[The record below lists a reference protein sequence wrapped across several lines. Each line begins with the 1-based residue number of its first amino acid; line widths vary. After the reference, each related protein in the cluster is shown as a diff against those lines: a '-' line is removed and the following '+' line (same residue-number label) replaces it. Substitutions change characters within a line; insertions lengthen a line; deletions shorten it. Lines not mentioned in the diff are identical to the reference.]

1 MITMG
6 IIDMKFYDISFMEVS
21 DLYMRVNSREGSTWL
36 SLAGEP
42 TRTSRAVVFHLSA
55 GQEERF
61 RRASDAFN
69 AAMAE
74 PITEQIASE

>member
-1 MITMG
+1 MG

-36 SLAGEP
+36 SLAGDP

-61 RRASDAFN
+61 RRAADAFN

-74 PITEQIASE
+74 PVTEQIEAE